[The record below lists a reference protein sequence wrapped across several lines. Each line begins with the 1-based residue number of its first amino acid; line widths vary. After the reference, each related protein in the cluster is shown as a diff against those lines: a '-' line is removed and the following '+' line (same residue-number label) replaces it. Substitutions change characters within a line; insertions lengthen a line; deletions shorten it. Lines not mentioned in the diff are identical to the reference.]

1 MSKPQSL
8 LRFLTAVSFTAIASP
23 VLPLLHAQGEPA
35 AAGRPPAEKA
45 AENAADTTTGDATPK
60 VLTVADYGSWN
71 RIGDVTLSPNGQ
83 HITYSYRPNDGDTR
97 FFIAEA
103 ASGRVVHEVMNGG
116 SVRFSD
122 DGRWIGYLVRPQEA
136 EAKKLAKQKKPVRS
150 ALELVEL
157 PPLGDADAAIEPRR
171 FESVRS
177 FRFAD
182 EGVPFVAV
190 HKHGAEKAE
199 HDGSDLVLLD
209 LRRGQVQNIG
219 NVSAFAFSET
229 GSFLAY
235 TIDAA
240 DDAGNGVYLLRLR
253 GDDGAA
259 AGTPVASVLDSGT
272 DSTYR
277 GLVWQRNDRT
287 TDADLLAV
295 LRGRVVESDVA
306 ESAEPDAKTGSDP
319 KTNGEPEKKEFE
331 AEENELLV
339 FDPAAGWSEVF
350 DPKKA
355 PRFPDGHVLSEYRAP
370 SWSDDGNRVFVGVR
384 AQAEKI
390 AKKSDDDQANVEVW
404 HWQDERV
411 QSVQKVRAS
420 RDRRRT
426 DLAVVHLADRAGQRL
441 DQPRFVALTDD
452 RVRSVT
458 TTDHADLFVGRDDSR
473 YRGDMS
479 IDGGLA
485 DYVTVDLWTG
495 ERRPIVQRV
504 RRSMGAS
511 PDGRFFVWS
520 VDGAISAYDLERR
533 RRIPLSGLID
543 VDFTNRQADRTS
555 ESSTYGIAGWA
566 ADGRTVILNHRYD
579 LWAVPLVADEAED
592 GELER
597 PTDLTGG
604 VGRERAIRFRL
615 VDLEPDVDTFDLT
628 KPFLLSAYGDRT
640 KESGYF
646 WGLPG
651 GAPKPLRYVDAM
663 VSGLRKAADSSRVVW
678 TRQTAVE
685 FPDLWTATLPA
696 AGQPMSAPQ
705 KLTDANPQ
713 QSEYAWT
720 PGRILFDYTDAR
732 GNELQG
738 TLTLPAGY
746 EKGRRYP
753 ALVYFY
759 EKMSQRHHQ
768 YSMPAYDDRPH
779 MSTYASDGYVVI
791 QPDIVYEP
799 GKPGSSAVD
808 DVTAAVHAAIELG
821 MVDPDRIG
829 LQGHSWGG
837 YQSSFI
843 VTQTD
848 LFACVVTGAPLTNL
862 VSMHNVLYKRSGSPN
877 AGLIQWGQGRMGTSP
892 WDDWQGYLDESPVYH
907 ARSITTP
914 FMILHGT
921 ADGAVDWNQGL
932 EFYIAAKRLGKQVIL
947 LSYPDEPH
955 HLRNKANQ
963 IDFQIRMKQYFD
975 HYLKGADAPAWL
987 EGGVDY
993 IERDREVLS
1002 EQVGR

>member
-1 MSKPQSL
+1 MLGRLVVEPAMSEQQPSQ
-8 LRFLTAVSFTAIASP
+8 RFLTAAALQVFVFSGLSLLNAQEQPADTAQPA
-23 VLPLLHAQGEPA
+23 VQRPA
-35 AAGRPPAEKA
+35 ADKA
-45 AENAADTTTGDATPK
+45 APK
-60 VLTVADYGSWN
+60 VLTIDDYGRWN
-71 RIGDVTLSPNGQ
+71 RLGDVALSPTGQ
-83 HITYSYRPNDGDTR
+83 HVTYSYRPNDGDAR
-97 FFIAEA
+97 FFVAEA
-103 ASGRVVHEVMNGG
+103 ATGRVVREVVNGG

-122 DGRWIGYLVRPQEA
+122 DGKWVGYLVRPKEA
-136 EAKKLAKQKKPVRS
+136 EAKKLQKQKKPVRS
-150 ALELVEL
+150 ALELFEL
-157 PPLGDADAAIEPRR
+157 PPIGDSDTAIVPRR

-190 HKHGAEKAE
+190 HKHGVEKAE
-199 HDGSDLVLLD
+199 HDGSDLVLLE
-209 LRRGQVQNIG
+209 LRLGQVQNIG
-219 NVSAFAFSET
+219 NVSGYAFSES
-229 GSFLAY
+229 GSYLAY
-235 TIDAA
+235 TVDAA
-240 DDAGNGVYLLRLR
+240 DDAGNGVYLLTLR
-253 GDDGAA
+253 QGGEGAVPA
-259 AGTPVASVLDSGT
+259 IPVASVLDSGT

-277 GLVWQRNDRT
+277 GLVWQRNDRA

-295 LRGRVVESDVA
+295 LRGRVVEEDGAAEAEPAQKSGA
-306 ESAEPDAKTGSDP
+306 ESKAGETKP
-319 KTNGEPEKKEFE
+319 KGKKFE

-339 FDPAAGWSEVF
+339 FAPAAGWSKVF
-350 DPKKA
+350 DPKKSS
-355 PRFPDGHVLSEYRAP
+355 RFPGGHVLSEFRAP
-370 SWSDDGNRVFVGVR
+370 SWSDDGSRVFVGVR
-384 AQAEKI
+384 AQAVKGV
-390 AKKSDDDQANVEVW
+390 KKPRDDQANVEVW
-404 HWQDERV
+404 HWKDERV
-411 QSVQKVRAS
+411 QSIQKVRAS

-426 DLAVVHLADRAGQRL
+426 DLAVVHLTDRSGRRL
-441 DQPRFVALTDD
+441 DDPRFVALTDD
-452 RVRSVT
+452 RMRTVT
-458 TTDHADLFVGRDDSR
+458 TTDHPGLFVGRDDSQ

-479 IDGGLA
+479 VDRGLA

-495 ERRPIVQRV
+495 ERRPIVQKV
-504 RRSMGAS
+504 RRAMGIS

-520 VDGAISAYDLERR
+520 VDGAISVHDLERGR
-533 RRIPLSGLID
+533 SVPLSRLVD
-543 VDFTNRQADRTS
+543 VDFTNREAGRTS
-555 ESSTYGIAGWA
+555 EPSTYGIAGWA

-597 PTDLTGG
+597 ARNLTSG
-604 VGRERAIRFRL
+604 VGGERAIRFRL
-615 VDLEPDVDTFDLT
+615 ADLDPDLDTFDLT
-628 KPFLLSAYGDRT
+628 KPFLVSAYGDRT

-646 WGLPG
+646 WGMPG
-651 GAPKPLRYVDAM
+651 KAPQPLRYVDAM
-663 VSGLRKAADSSRVVW
+663 VGGLRKAEDAERVVW

-685 FPDLWTATLPA
+685 FPDLWTSTIPDAGKQMPA
-696 AGQPMSAPQ
+696 PR
-705 KLTDANPQ
+705 KLTEANPQ

-720 PGRILFDYTDAR
+720 PGRILFDYEDAR

-753 ALVYFY
+753 TLVYFY

-779 MSTYASDGYVVI
+779 MSTYASAGYVVI

-808 DVTAAVHAAIELG
+808 DVTSAVHAAIELG

-862 VSMHNVLYKRSGSPN
+862 VSMHNVLYKRTGSPN
-877 AGLIQWGQGRMGTSP
+877 AGLIQWGQGRMGASP

-955 HLRNKANQ
+955 HLRKKPNQ
-963 IDFQIRMKQYFD
+963 IDFQVRMQQYFD
-975 HYLKGADAPAWL
+975 HYLKGVDAPAWL
-987 EGGVDY
+987 EHGVDY
-993 IERDREVLS
+993 IERDR
-1002 EQVGR
+1002 